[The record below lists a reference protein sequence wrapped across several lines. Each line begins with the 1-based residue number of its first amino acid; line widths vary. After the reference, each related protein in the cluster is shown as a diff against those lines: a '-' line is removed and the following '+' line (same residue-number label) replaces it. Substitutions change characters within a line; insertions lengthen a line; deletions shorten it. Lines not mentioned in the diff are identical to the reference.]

1 MSKYLNLSRQSKNIK
16 SDFSINPKQVGLSKL
31 YYSNKKWHMKK
42 LFGIARLFIL
52 VSILAWAC
60 SKSNNEPVVTLLADE
75 QPTALASSLETV
87 INAPIVVDA
96 TVSTD
101 IAIVSYPSFITTDY
115 FGLVKVT
122 GEPAKILDSN
132 ALCLNGLEVTKAQ
145 KEKLTAA
152 NTSKQSCMEANRL
165 VLNNLDRELEA
176 WAKSEKARIIAA
188 AKFSLDSVLLLYNN
202 GSLTLAQK
210 AERNTKIE
218 LSRNDQI
225 TALKGRVQEK
235 LTQATARLVAAG
247 KIKNCEELYLNSVK
261 EILSASQYEKWI
273 KCQKEKYKRV

>member
-1 MSKYLNLSRQSKNIK
+1 MKKVFGI
-16 SDFSINPKQVGLSKL
+16 IGLSIMF
-31 YYSNKKWHMKK
+31 S
-42 LFGIARLFIL
+42 
-52 VSILAWAC
+52 VLAWAC
-60 SKSNNEPVVTLLADE
+60 SKSNNEPVVALLADE
-75 QPTALASSLETV
+75 QPTALASSLETI

-96 TVSTD
+96 TTTTD

-115 FGLVKVT
+115 FGSVKVT
-122 GEPAKILDSN
+122 GEPAKTLDSN

-176 WAKSEKARIIAA
+176 WAKAEKAKIIAA
-188 AKFSLDSVLLLYNN
+188 ARFSMDSVLLLYNN

-218 LSRNDQI
+218 LSRNEQI
-225 TALKGRVQEK
+225 TAIKGRVQEK
-235 LTQATARLVAAG
+235 LIQATARLVAAG

-261 EILSASQYEKWI
+261 EILTASQYEKWI
-273 KCQKEKYKRV
+273 KCQKAKYKRI

>member
-1 MSKYLNLSRQSKNIK
+1 
-16 SDFSINPKQVGLSKL
+16 
-31 YYSNKKWHMKK
+31 MKK
-42 LFGIARLFIL
+42 ILGITRLLIL

-60 SKSNNEPVVTLLADE
+60 SKSNNEPIVTLLADE
-75 QPTALASSLETV
+75 QPSALASSLETV

-96 TVSTD
+96 TTTTD
-101 IAIVSYPSFITTDY
+101 VTIVSYPSFITTDY

-122 GEPAKILDSN
+122 SEPAKTLDSN
-132 ALCLNGLEVTKAQ
+132 ALCLNGLEVTNAQ

-152 NTSKQSCMEANRL
+152 NIAKQACMETNR
-165 VLNNLDRELEA
+165 VILNNLDRELEA
-176 WAKSEKARIIAA
+176 WAKAEKVKIIAA
-188 AKFSLDSVLLLYNN
+188 ARFSMDSVLLLYNN

-247 KIKNCEELYLNSVK
+247 KIRNCEELYLNSVK
-261 EILSASQYEKWI
+261 EILTASQYEKWI

>member
-1 MSKYLNLSRQSKNIK
+1 MKKVFGI
-16 SDFSINPKQVGLSKL
+16 IGLSIMF
-31 YYSNKKWHMKK
+31 S
-42 LFGIARLFIL
+42 
-52 VSILAWAC
+52 VLAWAC
-60 SKSNNEPVVTLLADE
+60 SKSKIEPVVALLADE
-75 QPTALASSLETV
+75 QPTALASSLETI

-96 TVSTD
+96 TTTTD
-101 IAIVSYPSFITTDY
+101 ISIVSYPSFITTDY
-115 FGLVKVT
+115 FGSVKVT
-122 GEPAKILDSN
+122 SEPAKTLDSN

-176 WAKSEKARIIAA
+176 WAKAEKARIIAA
-188 AKFSLDSVLLLYNN
+188 ARFSMDSVLLLYNN

-235 LTQATARLVAAG
+235 LIQATARLVAAG

-261 EILSASQYEKWI
+261 EILTASQYEKWI
-273 KCQKEKYKRV
+273 KCQKEKYKRI

>member
-1 MSKYLNLSRQSKNIK
+1 
-16 SDFSINPKQVGLSKL
+16 
-31 YYSNKKWHMKK
+31 MKK
-42 LFGIARLFIL
+42 LFSITRLFI
-52 VSILAWAC
+52 VITVIAWAC
-60 SKSNNEPVVTLLADE
+60 SKNNNEPVVALLADE
-75 QPTALASSLETV
+75 QPAALASSLETV
-87 INAPIVVDA
+87 INNPVVVDA
-96 TVSTD
+96 TITSDVT
-101 IAIVSYPSFITTDY
+101 IVSYPSFITTDY

-122 GEPAKILDSN
+122 GETAKTLDSN
-132 ALCLNGLEVTKAQ
+132 TLCLNGLEITKAQ

-152 NTSKQSCMEANRL
+152 NTAKQSCMEANRL

-176 WAKSEKARIIAA
+176 WAKAEKARIIAA
-188 AKFSLDSVLLLYNN
+188 ARFSMDSVLLLYNN

-210 AERNTKIE
+210 TERNTKIE

-247 KIKNCEELYLNSVK
+247 KIKNCEELYLNTVK